1 MKLIYKIVTVFL
13 LSTMIVMG
21 TKFNAQTLVSNK
33 SDDNIWFSMKIY
45 GEQTN
50 SWTDARWRQT
60 DSVDNKWKVD
70 FQNSN
75 EEGAE
80 YTITTFWLEH
90 TNGTNVSDAHDVKEV
105 LVLITIPQERV
116 QMKAMSDLLQK
127 IMTSILILIQYLD
140 IGMKKHGK
148 YKKTNLFRFVFG
160 G

>member
-90 TNGTNVSDAHDVKEV
+90 TNGTNVSDAHDVKEGTGAHYYTPRESANESYV
-105 LVLITIPQERV
+105 RLTAENNDFDFN
-116 QMKAMSDLLQK
+116 SY
-127 IMTSILILIQYLD
+127 SISGYWD
-140 IGMKKHGK
+140 EE
-148 YKKTNLFRFVFG
+148 TW
-160 G
+160 